1 MELLEPE
8 ENVRWKPE
16 ANICWPYIALFK
28 FCVLL
33 FFLSLNPQYLVFE
46 PAYCGFKDMKG
57 PHCIAEVG
65 GRQKP
70 RRQMNVAV
78 VHLLARDIS
87 PSHRGPILTRQGLVS
102 AYIGLRFQPPGLYVP
117 ISGRPLTAGWPR
129 ALGRCPSPMSHAN
142 EETRAGVYLGP
153 LIFAAR
159 SPHLDPLITTSSSID
174 G

>member
-1 MELLEPE
+1 METRSQYLL
-8 ENVRWKPE
+8 
-16 ANICWPYIALFK
+16 AFYIALFK

-87 PSHRGPILTRQGLVS
+87 QAIED
-102 AYIGLRFQPPGLYVP
+102 RFSPGKASLAH
-117 ISGRPLTAGWPR
+117 I
-129 ALGRCPSPMSHAN
+129 
-142 EETRAGVYLGP
+142 
-153 LIFAAR
+153 
-159 SPHLDPLITTSSSID
+159 
-174 G
+174 

>member
-16 ANICWPYIALFK
+16 ANICWPLHSPIQVLRIA
-28 FCVLL
+28 
-33 FFLSLNPQYLVFE
+33 FLLVFE

-78 VHLLARDIS
+78 VPLLARDIS
-87 PSHRGPILTRQGLVS
+87 QAIED
-102 AYIGLRFQPPGLYVP
+102 RFSPGKASLAH
-117 ISGRPLTAGWPR
+117 I
-129 ALGRCPSPMSHAN
+129 
-142 EETRAGVYLGP
+142 
-153 LIFAAR
+153 
-159 SPHLDPLITTSSSID
+159 
-174 G
+174 